1 MPVWEI
7 VLGALVFILSV
18 TCNAILNLQGGA
30 MQWTSSRLGVLSF
43 LLFMATLYL
52 GYRWYGWLG
61 GAGALV
67 AQLVGM
73 LLLAPALKNRV
84 GPRPPQS

>member
-7 VLGALVFILSV
+7 VVGTLVFILSV
-18 TCNAILNLQGGA
+18 TCNAILNLHGGA
-30 MQWTSSRLGVLSF
+30 MQWSSSRFGVLSF
-43 LLFMATLYL
+43 LLFGATLYV

-61 GAGALV
+61 AGGAFV

-73 LLLAPALKNRV
+73 LLLAPALKNRI
-84 GPRPPQS
+84 GPRPPRP